1 VTDAA
6 TRGNA
11 APERHRRGEPG
22 FRRASIAMFAAGV
35 STFVLLYA
43 PQPLLPLL
51 SHDLQVS
58 PAGASL
64 TLAVPT
70 ATLALALLPAGW
82 LSDAYGRTRVM
93 SFSLL
98 AASVLGLLCAA
109 APGYGALLVLRA
121 LQGAALAGMPAVGMA
136 YLAEEIHPA
145 SLGSSIGLYI
155 GGNALGGMTGRLLG
169 GVLGEHGDWRA
180 ALAGVGL
187 LSLAC
192 AALFWRL
199 APPSRHHVPARF
211 APRGALTSLT
221 VILRD
226 RGQLRLEAMGALL
239 MGTFVAIYNGV
250 GFRLEAAPYHLG
262 TTAIAA
268 IFLLYPIGSV
278 ASAVGG
284 VLADRVG
291 RRRVLPAGVAIALIG
306 VVVTAARPLPLI
318 VLGIALLTIG
328 FFAAHSVASS
338 WVGRRAHTAPA
349 QASALYLLAYYAGS
363 SLAGPLGGAAWSAG
377 QWTDVAAFA
386 AVLLV
391 IAFAVALRLR
401 STPPLALVTP

>member
-1 VTDAA
+1 MSED
-6 TRGNA
+6 
-11 APERHRRGEPG
+11 RHRRGEPG
-22 FRRASIAMFAAGV
+22 FRRASVAMFAAGV

-51 SHDLQVS
+51 SHDLHVS

-64 TLAVPT
+64 ALAVST

-82 LSDAYGRTRVM
+82 LADAYGRTRVM
-93 SFSLL
+93 GFSLL
-98 AASVLGLLCAA
+98 AASVLGVLCAA

-136 YLAEEIHPA
+136 YLAEEIHPE
-145 SLGSSIGLYI
+145 SLGSSIGLYV
-155 GGNALGGMTGRLLG
+155 GGNAIGGMTGRLLG
-169 GVLGEHGDWRA
+169 GVLGEHVDWRV
-180 ALAGVGL
+180 ALAGAGL
-187 LSLAC
+187 LSLVC

-211 APRGALTSLT
+211 ARRRALASLS
-221 VILRD
+221 VNLRD
-226 RGQLRLEAMGALL
+226 RGQFWLDVMGALL
-239 MGTFVAIYNGV
+239 MGTFVAVYNGV
-250 GFRLEAAPYHLG
+250 GFRLAAAPYHLG
-262 TTAIAA
+262 ATAIAA

-278 ASAVGG
+278 SSAVAGT
-284 VLADRVG
+284 LADRLG
-291 RRRVLPAGVAIALIG
+291 RRRVLPAGVAIALSG
-306 VVVTAARPLPLI
+306 VVVTASRPLPLV
-318 VLGIALLTIG
+318 VLGIALLTAG

-363 SLAGPLGGAAWSAG
+363 SLAGPFGGAAWSAG

-386 AVLLV
+386 AALLV
-391 IAFAVALRLR
+391 IAFAVSLRLR
-401 STPPLALVTP
+401 RTPPLALVTP

>member
-1 VTDAA
+1 MDH
-6 TRGNA
+6 
-11 APERHRRGEPG
+11 PRHRRGEAG

-51 SHDLQVS
+51 SHDLHVS

-64 TLAVPT
+64 ALAVST

-82 LSDAYGRTRVM
+82 LSDMYGRTRVM
-93 SFSLL
+93 GFSLL

-109 APGYGALLVLRA
+109 APGYGALLILRA

-136 YLAEEIHPA
+136 YLAEEIHPG

-169 GVLGEHGDWRA
+169 GVLAEHGDWRA

-187 LSLAC
+187 LSLVC

-211 APRGALTSLT
+211 APRRALASLT
-221 VILRD
+221 VNLRD

-239 MGTFVAIYNGV
+239 MGTFVAVYNGV

-262 TTAIAA
+262 ATAIAA
-268 IFLLYPIGSV
+268 IFLIYPIGSV
-278 ASAVGG
+278 SAAVAGT
-284 VLADRVG
+284 LAD
-291 RRRVLPAGVAIALIG
+291 RRRVLPAGVAIALSG
-306 VVVTAARPLPLI
+306 VVVTTCRPLPLI

-338 WVGRRAHTAPA
+338 WVGRRARTAPA

-386 AVLLV
+386 AALLV
-391 IAFAVALRLR
+391 IAFALSLRLR
-401 STPPLALVTP
+401 VTPPLLAAGTPAQA